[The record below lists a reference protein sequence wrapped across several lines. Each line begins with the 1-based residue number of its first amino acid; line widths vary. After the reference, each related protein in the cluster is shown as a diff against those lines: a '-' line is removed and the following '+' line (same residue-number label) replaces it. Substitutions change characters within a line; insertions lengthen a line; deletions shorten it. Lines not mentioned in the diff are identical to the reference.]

1 MAKRDY
7 YETLGVG
14 KSANGDELKSAF
26 RKLAKQYHPDVNKEA
41 GADERFKEINE
52 AYAVLSDEQ
61 KRAAYD
67 RFGHAGVN
75 GGGMGA
81 SDFSGGF
88 GVEDIFE
95 TFFGGGF
102 GGGRGASSRR
112 APRRGADLRYD
123 MTLTFDQ
130 AIHGVDQEIEF
141 ARNETCDTCQ
151 GSGAEPGTQPRRC
164 DTCKGT
170 GEVRQV
176 RQTFLGSMVNVSSC
190 PTCGGSGEV
199 IQSPCRACRGK
210 GQLRRSVKRVIPI
223 PPGVNTGTQIRVS
236 GEGEPGANGGPI
248 GNLYVVI
255 TVSPHKY
262 FRRRE
267 DQVFV
272 EVSINVAQATL
283 GAEVLVPT
291 PYGPE
296 KLKVPAGTQSGT
308 VFQLRGKGAPR
319 PQRSGKGDLF
329 VIVNVATPA
338 DLTKE
343 QKKLYEE
350 LRKSSPLEAQPLEH
364 GLLERLQDI
373 LES

>member
-1 MAKRDY
+1 MEFKDY
-7 YETLGVG
+7 YAALGVARDAPQEAI
-14 KSANGDELKSAF
+14 KKAYRQLA
-26 RKLAKQYHPDVNKEA
+26 RKYHPDVSQEPDAEA
-41 GADERFKEINE
+41 RMREVNE

-75 GGGMGA
+75 GGMGA

-102 GGGRGASSRR
+102 GGGRGASARR

-123 MTLTFDQ
+123 LTLAFEQ

-141 ARNETCDTCQ
+141 TRNETCEACQ
-151 GSGAEPGTQPRRC
+151 GGGAEPGTQPKRC
-164 DTCKGT
+164 DTCKGS

-176 RQTFLGSMVNVSSC
+176 RQTFLGSMVNVSAC

-210 GQLRRSVKRVIPI
+210 GQVRRTVRRVIPI
-223 PPGVNTGTQIRVS
+223 PAGVNTGTQIRVS

-255 TVSPHKY
+255 AVAPHKY

-272 EVSINVAQATL
+272 EVAINVAQAAL

-308 VFQLRGKGAPR
+308 TFTLRGKGAPR

-329 VIVNVATPA
+329 VIVNVATPSE
-338 DLTKE
+338 LTKE

-350 LRKSSPLEAQPLEH
+350 LRKASPAEAQPLER
-364 GLLERLQDI
+364 GLLERLRDI

>member
-14 KSANGDELKSAF
+14 KTANGDELKAAF
-26 RKLAKQYHPDVNKEA
+26 RKLAKQYHPDVNKET
-41 GADERFKEINE
+41 GADEHFKEINE

-75 GGGMGA
+75 GGMGGGQ
-81 SDFSGGF
+81 DYGGF

-102 GGGRGASSRR
+102 GGARGTSRR

-123 MTLTFDQ
+123 LTLTFEQ

-141 ARNETCDTCQ
+141 ARNEACDTCQ
-151 GSGAEPGTQPRRC
+151 GNGAEPGTQPKRC

-176 RQTFLGSMVNVSSC
+176 RQTFLGSMVNVSAC

-210 GQLRRSVKRVIPI
+210 GQLRRSVRRVIPI
-223 PPGVNTGTQIRVS
+223 PAGVNTGTQIRVS
-236 GEGEPGANGGPI
+236 SEGEPGANGGPI

-272 EVSINVAQATL
+272 EVNINVAQAAL
-283 GAEVLVPT
+283 GADVLVPT

-308 VFQLRGKGAPR
+308 VFQMRGKGAPR
-319 PQRSGKGDLF
+319 PQRAGKGDLF
-329 VIVNVATPA
+329 VIVNVATPS

-350 LRKSSPLEAQPLEH
+350 LRKASPAEAQPLEH
-364 GLLERLQDI
+364 GLLERLHDI